1 MQKMTHMTIIRGRTQ
16 WSHGKHKSRKHGVI
30 KVNEQNN
37 STPIPII
44 IGANETT
51 MTGDMKL
58 VTKDKKIYQEALLG

>member
-1 MQKMTHMTIIRGRTQ
+1 MGNTNQA
-16 WSHGKHKSRKHGVI
+16 KHGVN

-37 STPIPII
+37 STPIPAPSII

-58 VTKDKKIYQEALLG
+58 VTKDKKVYQQALLG